1 MITRSDLKH
10 ERSSLI
16 TDVAVHC
23 LHCAEQAFLSKAV
36 HQIHKTRLAETHLA
50 LGLLLCCFLYIF
62 LFAEVV
68 QFSCIV

>member
-10 ERSSLI
+10 VLSSLI

-50 LGLLLCCFLYIF
+50 SFY
-62 LFAEVV
+62 VV
-68 QFSCIV
+68 FFTFFSSPK